1 MDNKYLWNMGLA
13 FDEEGVL
20 KKMSKL
26 AEQGWFL
33 CNMSLLRYKFE
44 KGEPKDLIYSMD
56 FKNLKEDKEEYFEL
70 FDLSGWQH
78 MCSYGPYHFF
88 SAPIGTVPIYTDK
101 KSYLDKYKAPK
112 SIYLKTLETSTVT
125 LLIAIISY
133 IFLSPKINNSVF
145 NLILFLVGA
154 FSFIILL
161 PSLMVTV
168 AFFFRSKKE
177 FKTKS

>member
-1 MDNKYLWNMGLA
+1 MDNKYLLNMGLA
-13 FDEEGVL
+13 FDEDGVL

-26 AEQGWFL
+26 AKQGWFL
-33 CNMSLLRYKFE
+33 SKMSLLRYKFE

-56 FKNLKEDKEEYFEL
+56 YKDLKEDKEEYFEL
-70 FDLSGWQH
+70 FDLSGWKC

-112 SIYLKTLETSTVT
+112 SIYLKTLKISIFT
-125 LLIAIISY
+125 LLLAKIGY
-133 IFLSPKINNSVF
+133 IFLGSRINNSGF
-145 NLILFLVGA
+145 NRILFLVGA
-154 FSFIILL
+154 VSCIILL

>member
-13 FDEEGVL
+13 FDEDGVL

-26 AEQGWFL
+26 AKQGWFL
-33 CNMSLLRYKFE
+33 SKMSLLRYKFE

-56 FKNLKEDKEEYFEL
+56 YKELKKDKEEYFEL
-70 FDLSGWQH
+70 FGLSGWKH
-78 MCSYGPYHFF
+78 MRSYGPYHFF
-88 SAPIGTVPIYTDK
+88 SAPIGTVPIYTDQ

-112 SIYLKTLETSTVT
+112 SIYLKILETSAFT

-133 IFLSPKINNSVF
+133 IFLLPKINNRVF
-145 NLILFLVGA
+145 DLILFLVGSV
-154 FSFIILL
+154 SFIILV

-168 AFFFRSKKE
+168 AFIFRFKKE
-177 FKTKS
+177 FNTKG